1 MTDIAISVFSVSNR
15 RGYFLPSL
23 NIHYQEVDGP
33 QWTVAAGGTRAY
45 VVRFGNPLKDDPE
58 EQSADSHFMIR
69 RLTSSLLLGGLG
81 LFQAETS
88 GRLFIR
94 NVDGE
99 ISWTSHFDWP
109 APSDQPTAAAAQ
121 RVNDWFAAISKHTML
136 RRAADDAHLALSNPH
151 EALVFTYRGLEWLV
165 VGRNIGWD
173 ELALEIGA
181 PTASLR
187 DLKKMANVDL
197 GFRHATSTGIK
208 ARADLGTA
216 GSAVALLFDA
226 INASRAKLEPGFKPM
241 TTTESAEAILRTLS
255 PFPYS

>member
-1 MTDIAISVFSVSNR
+1 MTGHSRISAALWAEPSSLWRMTKISGRMAFSVFSVSSR
-15 RGYFLPSL
+15 RGYFLPIL

-33 QWTVAAGGTRAY
+33 QWTVAAGGTRVY

-81 LFQAETS
+81 LFQSETS

-94 NVDGE
+94 NVHGD
-99 ISWTSHFDWP
+99 ISWTSYFDWP

-121 RVNDWFAAISKHTML
+121 RVNDWFAAISKHTIL

-165 VGRNIGWD
+165 VGRWESGAIG
-173 ELALEIGA
+173 
-181 PTASLR
+181 
-187 DLKKMANVDL
+187 VDL
-197 GFRHATSTGIK
+197 YSRTFNRHI
-208 ARADLGTA
+208 D
-216 GSAVALLFDA
+216 VLFTQRRV
-226 INASRAKLEPGFKPM
+226 SRAELFVDQRP
-241 TTTESAEAILRTLS
+241 
-255 PFPYS
+255 